1 MSSDLIETIGA
12 LLPFIVIFTVS
23 FLLFVYNK
31 KKKKEALNQLPG
43 EHQKLEH
50 QKRDAD
56 IVNTFTVILPLVI
69 FIVLR
74 NQGVLWTQAMFTG
87 LFVGIVFKSIFFL
100 SQRKNNYK

>member
-1 MSSDLIETIGA
+1 MDSDLVGVFA
-12 LLPFIVIFTVS
+12 FPFLIFFFS

-31 KKKKEALNQLPG
+31 KKKKEAFNQSPV

-56 IVNTFTVILPLVI
+56 IVNTFTVILPLAI

-74 NQGVLWTQAMFTG
+74 NQSVLWTKAMFTG

-100 SQRKNNYK
+100 SQRKNNHK